1 MSSLFPWLMV
11 AATILFT
18 TYGQLILKWQVT
30 TPAAAPFRF
39 MESWP
44 TLLLLLLRPWVISAF
59 VAAFL
64 ASLCWMMAISRL
76 PLSKAYPFTALSF
89 PLVAII
95 STWLFRETLD
105 WHKIAGT
112 ALIIAGVIVVSR
124 SGMH

>member
-1 MSSLFPWLMV
+1 MSYVFIALTVLLTV
-11 AATILFT
+11 
-18 TYGQLILKWQVT
+18 YGQITLKWQVGLNPDAT
-30 TPAAAPFRF
+30 IQGMNPRAIIA
-39 MESWP
+39 
-44 TLLLLLLRPWVISAF
+44 LLLNPWVISAF
-59 VAAFL
+59 AAAFA
-64 ASLCWMMAISRL
+64 ASLCWMAAIGRL